1 MWGEDLEEQRRR
13 REWLR
18 QVYDKA
24 IKPENT
30 LQTPLPKSTSEQN
43 QSSYPSTQDISSKRV
58 PNSSWKN
65 PENDFIKGIMKSP
78 YIQLIQYLN
87 NRL

>member
-1 MWGEDLEEQRRR
+1 M
-13 REWLR
+13 
-18 QVYDKA
+18 
-24 IKPENT
+24 IKQFKVSKPV
-30 LQTPLPKSTSEQN
+30 KVVMD
-43 QSSYPSTQDISSKRV
+43 SSIGSGITEINR
-58 PNSSWKN
+58 NSSWKN